1 MTTPPLEQSL
11 KLAAAANFEPSRCG
25 FDLCRNILAGVREG
39 RARRP
44 DLVIKFGTYLV
55 DQYAQRLGH
64 EAWTVYEQ
72 VYVALLE
79 YGKQRVDRGG
89 KAKHDAGDGDAESS
103 LAMAQEYCNVL
114 SVQFSKSLRVKRLEA
129 MMWEAKGELDMAM
142 KDYEDILKEDPNN
155 LFALKRQVALLRS
168 RGQPSDVKKAA
179 DKLIEHVEVVSSDTD
194 AWLQL
199 SEMYLAAVLFRRSM
213 FCMEELLLVN
223 PMAYMYHLRYAEL
236 LYTVGCGTGAKGG
249 GVEQL
254 RLSRK
259 YFAHSLELK
268 PQHNLRA
275 LYGLLLCCAA
285 MGGAKGGKAAKE
297 SGTAELLAFVQPA
310 LQEEYA
316 ACGGKHAEPMLKMVK
331 GMIDTLAA

>member
-11 KLAAAANFEPSRCG
+11 KLAEAAKYEPSRCG
-25 FDLCRNILAGVREG
+25 FDLCRNILAGVREA
-39 RARRP
+39 RVRRP

-55 DQYAQRLGH
+55 DQFAQRLGH

-72 VYVALLE
+72 VYVAMLE
-79 YGKQRVDRGG
+79 YGKQRPDRG
-89 KAKHDAGDGDAESS
+89 KAKRDAGESESS
-103 LAMAQEYCNVL
+103 LAMAQEFCNVL
-114 SVQFSKSLRVKRLEA
+114 SVQFPKSLRVKRLEA

-142 KDYEDILKEDPNN
+142 KDYEDILKEDENN

-168 RGQPSDVKKAA
+168 RGQSGDLNKAA
-179 DKLIEHVEVVSSDTD
+179 SKLVEHIEVVSSDTD
-194 AWLQL
+194 SWLQL
-199 SEMYLAAVLFRRSM
+199 SEMYLNAVLFRRSM

-223 PMAYMYHLRYAEL
+223 PMSYMYHLRYAEL
-236 LYTVGCGTGAKGG
+236 LYTVACGSKGG
-249 GVEQL
+249 LEQF
-254 RLSRK
+254 RLARK
-259 YFAHSLELK
+259 YFAHALELK

-285 MGGAKGGKAAKE
+285 MGGVKGKSAKE